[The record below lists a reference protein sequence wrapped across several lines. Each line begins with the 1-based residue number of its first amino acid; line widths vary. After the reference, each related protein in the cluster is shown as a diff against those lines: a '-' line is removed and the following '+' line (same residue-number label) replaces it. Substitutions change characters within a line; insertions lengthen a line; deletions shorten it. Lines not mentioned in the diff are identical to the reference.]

1 MTQVPLIIDTDP
13 GVDDLLAILLALA
26 SPEVSLEGITLT
38 FGNTTLDYA
47 HGNILRLSHALNVTC
62 KDGAIANETLRERIE
77 HGMNGKPIP
86 VALGAEK
93 PMGGRLFTASY
104 FHGRDGMSGVSFLE
118 GNPYPMADSNPL
130 FDAKPIAAPADEFIL
145 DVIRR
150 HPPHTVRIAAVAP
163 LTNLANAYLKD
174 PETFSKVGCIS
185 VMGGAL
191 DVPGNTSP
199 TGEFNFFADPWAA
212 KVLLEDATL
221 DGRRLPIHLLP
232 LDTTTRHTVPYSHIM
247 MDESSELYKKN
258 YLFRLITH
266 FLRKPRSVTNSF
278 APPNV
283 PFDPAKYDLFEAHD
297 PLAVAHAIFYTDA
310 ELWGDTERPFL
321 VETDGRHTRG
331 FCVVDRRQQ
340 GEEYDGRNKAEVE
353 AERGPKNEYG
363 LSSSSTTP
371 AKRKADDKPVT
382 PPVPTTRVVTK
393 TPGSAWFEHLMLGRL
408 GMQT

>member
-1 MTQVPLIIDTDP
+1 
-13 GVDDLLAILLALA
+13 
-26 SPEVSLEGITLT
+26 
-38 FGNTTLDYA
+38 
-47 HGNILRLSHALNVTC
+47 
-62 KDGAIANETLRERIE
+62 
-77 HGMNGKPIP
+77 
-86 VALGAEK
+86 
-93 PMGGRLFTASY
+93 
-104 FHGRDGMSGVSFLE
+104 
-118 GNPYPMADSNPL
+118 
-130 FDAKPIAAPADEFIL
+130 
-145 DVIRR
+145 
-150 HPPHTVRIAAVAP
+150 
-163 LTNLANAYLKD
+163 
-174 PETFSKVGCIS
+174 
-185 VMGGAL
+185 
-191 DVPGNTSP
+191 
-199 TGEFNFFADPWAA
+199 
-212 KVLLEDATL
+212 
-221 DGRRLPIHLLP
+221 
-232 LDTTTRHTVPYSHIM
+232 M

-310 ELWGDTERPFL
+310 ELWGDAERPFL